1 MVCPGLEKENI
12 IKHVGN
18 TFRLEKEIDDT
29 AIKDIR
35 NYFRLR
41 RGNKVIKD
49 RMLRDIRN
57 LFEHEDEENYY
68 KAVRVSNFWSNNSIE
83 YESNDDKNQTLSVE
97 EYLNKIRIYLKNI
110 INNLKKPDTWKIQL
124 TIAVNFISSKDNDEE
139 Q

>member
-97 EYLNKIRIYLKNI
+97 EYLNKIRIY
-110 INNLKKPDTWKIQL
+110 
-124 TIAVNFISSKDNDEE
+124 
-139 Q
+139 